1 DLAIES
7 HSKACYKSRLLDFTS
22 NKLNE
27 ILESENLDN
36 YIIKDLKSLDL
47 TDVLL
52 LDWIDLSVINPQPI
66 GCFSCYPLLNG
77 KDNDKIFYF
86 NTGSN
91 FRISVFDTKLN
102 KWEKIEQDL
111 KVYLKRTQ
119 IPDFWIVSN
128 EWVTD
133 RKTGKSYT
141 FNSISD
147 GLSSLRNHLGK
158 SSGLTD
164 FAQNT
169 VDETPGERVKYTAV
183 LNTDGRV
190 IVFGGVSNLL
200 PASSQLSILD
210 TSKTPY
216 E

>member
-1 DLAIES
+1 MHLLKLIISVVLRILS
-7 HSKACYKSRLLDFTS
+7 HIISANCLITFGGNGS
-22 NKLNE
+22 N
-27 ILESENLDN
+27 
-36 YIIKDLKSLDL
+36 L